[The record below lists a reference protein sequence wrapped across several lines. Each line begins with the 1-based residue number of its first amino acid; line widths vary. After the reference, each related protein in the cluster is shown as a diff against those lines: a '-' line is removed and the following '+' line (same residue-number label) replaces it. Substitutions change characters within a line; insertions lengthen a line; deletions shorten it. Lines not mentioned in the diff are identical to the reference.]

1 MEAVWIIIGL
11 VFGFSVYD
19 FWTSRSWT
27 MVTSEERN
35 NLIFEKKN
43 KEYGAFKLR
52 KNYDKNLM
60 FILVGVFSLSTLFC
74 AGYAAMNKNLPA
86 AITKETQAPTIE
98 TKMVEIT
105 FEPKQTPEIP
115 VEEKQVTEQQAT
127 TQFIEPTVID
137 KQVKEETKTQEDLE
151 KTLAGNKD
159 QEGKG
164 NEFGKPG
171 EKKQEGSEK
180 KQEETQQ
187 NTITNKTED
196 WVDEEAE
203 YPGGIKEMIAFIQ
216 KNLDYPEYAAQINI
230 QGKCY
235 LKFIV
240 GSDGKIEEVNVI
252 RGIPGC
258 PECDKEASRVI
269 RTMPKWK
276 PGKIKGKAVRSYFN
290 LPITFE
296 LE

>member
-19 FWTSRSWT
+19 FWTSRNWT

-35 NLIFEKKN
+35 KVIFENKN
-43 KEYGAFKLR
+43 KDYGAFKLR

-60 FILVGVFSLSTLFC
+60 FILIGVFSFSTLFC
-74 AGYAAMNKNLPA
+74 AGYAAMNKNLSDA
-86 AITKETQAPTIE
+86 NTNKKEVPTIE

-105 FEPKQTPEIP
+105 FEPKHAPEIS
-115 VEEKQVTEQQAT
+115 VKEKQVTEQQAT

-137 KQVKEETKTQEDLE
+137 KQVKEESKTQEDLE

-171 EKKQEGSEK
+171 EKKQEGTEK
-180 KQEETQQ
+180 KQEENQQ
-187 NTITNKTED
+187 NTNTSKTED

-216 KNLDYPEYAAQINI
+216 TPLMKYVHTE
-230 QGKCY
+230 
-235 LKFIV
+235 
-240 GSDGKIEEVNVI
+240 
-252 RGIPGC
+252 
-258 PECDKEASRVI
+258 
-269 RTMPKWK
+269 
-276 PGKIKGKAVRSYFN
+276 
-290 LPITFE
+290 
-296 LE
+296 